1 VPPRGRGR
9 VWVSSSQ
16 VQILQCQ
23 TINIRVNDF
32 HSATWITISTKPD
45 KTDSN
50 RFRRFK
56 KTDQINLIFF
66 EKSKTK
72 KPCDKPEKLCDERDI
87 LVGLSFFIQILN
99 FE

>member
-1 VPPRGRGR
+1 VWSETSAAGEWSRRRGAEVVDKAQGGK
-9 VWVSSSQ
+9 VEDGDMCHHVGGVACGSSSSQ

-32 HSATWITISTKPD
+32 HSATWITISTKPN

-56 KTDQINLIFF
+56 KTNQINLIFF
-66 EKSKTK
+66 
-72 KPCDKPEKLCDERDI
+72 
-87 LVGLSFFIQILN
+87 
-99 FE
+99 